1 MSRSIS
7 KLLGAALVA
16 VFLLT
21 QAVPVSAKSEAIKIQ
36 TSSFQLNFDGK
47 SLVLPS
53 GQHVFAVNGTSYV
66 PLRFVSYALKK
77 TVEWNGN
84 TSTVTVAEPTKDQ
97 LVILNEY
104 LMNATARNGN
114 AFTKGDVAIKITPKA
129 AKFIFD
135 GKEKKIT
142 AGQSAYLLDGTLYVP
157 VRFMS
162 ESTGVAIQWD
172 PIKKQITGE
181 SKLYQE
187 QNKGSNTNSTSG
199 PDKGTTGNNAGNNT
213 GNNTGGNNGGG
224 SAGNPGVP
232 AKPTYESIT
241 SNAEQRLTTLEDS
254 TKNKLIDLVFT
265 YKKTTDK
272 AEKKKLIEQGNSI
285 VANTT
290 AQFNQI
296 LSETEK
302 QLANNG
308 YSTAIISE
316 YKTKFNEQLALGK
329 EILDGM
335 MS

>member
-1 MSRSIS
+1 MRRSIS
-7 KLLGAALVA
+7 KLLGAALIA

-21 QAVPVSAKSEAIKIQ
+21 QATPASAKSELIKVQ

-47 SLVLPS
+47 SLLLPS
-53 GQHVFAVNGTSYV
+53 GQYVFAVNGTSYV

-114 AFTKGDVAIKITPKA
+114 AFTKGNVAINVTPKA

-142 AGQSAYLLDGTLYVP
+142 SGQSAYMLDGTLYVP

-172 PIKKQITGE
+172 PVKKQITGE

-187 QNKGSNTNSTSG
+187 QNKGNNTNPPSG
-199 PDKGTTGNNAGNNT
+199 PDKGTTGNNAG
-213 GNNTGGNNGGG
+213 GNNGSGSNGGG

-241 SNAEQRLTTLEDS
+241 ASAEQRLTTLEDS
-254 TKNKLIDLVFT
+254 TKNQLIDLALT
-265 YKKTTDK
+265 YLKTTDK
-272 AEKKKLIEQGNSI
+272 TEKKKLVEQGNSI
-285 VANTT
+285 VASAT

-296 LSETEK
+296 VSETEK
-302 QLANNG
+302 QLTANG
-308 YSTAIISE
+308 YSTKIIAE

>member
-1 MSRSIS
+1 MSRLIS
-7 KLLGAALVA
+7 KLLGSALIA
-16 VFLLT
+16 GFLLT
-21 QAVPVSAKSEAIKIQ
+21 QAIPVSAKSEVTKIQ

-47 SLVLPS
+47 PLLLPS
-53 GQHVFAVNGTSYV
+53 GQYVFAVNGTSYV

-114 AFTKGDVAIKITPKA
+114 ALTKGDVAIKVTPKA

-142 AGQSAYLLDGTLYVP
+142 SGQSAYMLDGTLYVP

-172 PIKKQITGE
+172 PVKKQITGE

-187 QNKGSNTNSTSG
+187 QNKGNNTNLPSG
-199 PDKGTTGNNAGNNT
+199 PDKGTTGNNAG
-213 GNNTGGNNGGG
+213 GNNGGG
-224 SAGNPGVP
+224 SNGGSIGNPGVP

-241 SNAEQRLTTLEDS
+241 ASAEQRLTTLEDN
-254 TKNKLIDLVFT
+254 TKNQLIDLALT
-265 YKKTTDK
+265 YLKTTDK
-272 AEKKKLIEQGNSI
+272 AEKKKLVEQGNSI
-285 VANTT
+285 VASAT

-296 LSETEK
+296 VSETEK
-302 QLANNG
+302 QLTANG
-308 YSTAIISE
+308 YSTKIIAE